1 MEFNWIEDF
10 LSVAETGSFTRS
22 AQARHLT
29 QPALSRRI
37 RALEHWLGVHL
48 IDRSSYPTRLTPA
61 GELFREQAIT
71 LLEQLNAARALM
83 RRQPAQSE
91 QTLRFAMPHTLSL
104 SFFPHWLTNVH
115 SRFGVFQSRQVAGN
129 VHDAVLNFVEGNS
142 DVLLCYHH
150 PAQPINLD
158 ARRYPHL
165 RLGVEPVRAYALRDP
180 AGKPLYALPGKA
192 GAPLPFLNY
201 APEAFLRRIVDRI
214 LENAPAKA
222 QLRPLHEAAMAE
234 GLKNMVLEGH
244 GIAFLP
250 ASTVTSDIREGRLV
264 QAGDARWSAE
274 LEIRLYRDARREQP
288 TLQSLWRSLADDD
301 APGG

>member
-37 RALEHWLGVHL
+37 RALEHWLGAHL

-61 GELFREQAIT
+61 GELFREHAIT
-71 LLEQLNAARALM
+71 LLEQLNAARSLM
-83 RRQPAQSE
+83 RKQPASSE
-91 QTLRFAMPHTLSL
+91 EALRFALPHTLSL
-104 SFFPHWLTNVH
+104 SFFPQWLTMVH
-115 SRFGVFQSRQVAGN
+115 RRFGVFPSRLVAGN

-165 RLGVEPVRAYALRDP
+165 RLGVEQVRAYALCDRT
-180 AGKPLYALPGKA
+180 GKALYALPGKA
-192 GAPLPFLNY
+192 ATPLPFLNY
-201 APEAFLRRIVDRI
+201 APEAYLRRIVDRI
-214 LENAPAKA
+214 LESATVKA
-222 QLRPLHEAAMAE
+222 QLRPLHETAMAE

-250 ASTVTSDIREGRLV
+250 ASTAASDIRKGRLA

-274 LEIRLYRDARREQP
+274 LEIRLYRDARREHP
-288 TLQSLWRSLADDD
+288 TLQALWDCLADED
-301 APGG
+301 ASDT